1 MKRAIFFLIAA
12 LIMALIVQP
21 NLHTLDTSQTR
32 VPENTKT
39 EPKTNDNID
48 IGFSESKA
56 VICLDTSF
64 VDESTNYTDEEKM
77 SETEIS
83 TQIVDTLGKYLEE
96 ADYNVIYSDQD
107 ELLNDQESISFAK
120 KEKADYLI
128 SIQMAYDIDASMQG
142 YSFFTHPNEE
152 LIDLCNAINEKL
164 MSINYSQFCGLDSDH
179 YENFLIL
186 QDPSVP
192 TILIELGYLS
202 NDNDYQNLTSA
213 SYQDRIS
220 KAIAEAILQQIQ

>member
-142 YSFFTHPNEE
+142 
-152 LIDLCNAINEKL
+152 
-164 MSINYSQFCGLDSDH
+164 
-179 YENFLIL
+179 
-186 QDPSVP
+186 
-192 TILIELGYLS
+192 
-202 NDNDYQNLTSA
+202 
-213 SYQDRIS
+213 
-220 KAIAEAILQQIQ
+220 